1 LKAVEECW
9 VLSWRRW
16 KGVADPKNPH
26 INPQQFEFKFLLSNE
41 KRKEAHEIINAIC
54 YCMDQKTQRMGQK
67 RDGK

>member
-1 LKAVEECW
+1 M
-9 VLSWRRW
+9 S
-16 KGVADPKNPH
+16 DPKNPH

-41 KRKEAHEIINAIC
+41 KRKEAHEIMNAIC